1 MSDKTVW
8 LRCPSCDHDASVPLD
23 KLPLPAA
30 NTTCP
35 KCKTIMP
42 MYYFI
47 SSLQPSKS
55 CNPITSKAISCI
67 KAETEEHIN
76 TLNKMKPKYTWG
88 CPVCNIG
95 LSASFGPES
104 ITEVDLQTRFRKRV
118 IRITQQEC
126 PFCKT
131 TMAIFLDNSGEF
143 EAIDIEYDE
152 KDHAYRTEMQQ
163 FNTDIGLARCNFD
176 AAESEKECLTAE
188 KKLDALERKL
198 ETLEQRYDD
207 FKDKYE
213 DKRSRWQDKVY
224 EKYGDSG
231 PYKP

>member
-1 MSDKTVW
+1 MANKTVW

-23 KLPLPAA
+23 KLPLPST

-35 KCKTIMP
+35 KCKSVMP

-47 SSLQPSKS
+47 SSLQPLKDY
-55 CNPITSKAISCI
+55 NPITSKAISNI
-67 KAETEEHIN
+67 KAETEDHIN
-76 TLNKMKPKYTWG
+76 TLNKMKSKYSWA

-95 LSASFGPES
+95 LNATFKAGS
-104 ITEVDLQTRFRKRV
+104 ITDADIQVRFKRKT
-118 IRITQQEC
+118 IRITRQDC

-131 TMAIFLDNSGEF
+131 LMAIFLKSNGEF
-143 EAIDIEYDE
+143 EAIDIEHDE

-163 FNTDIGLARCNFD
+163 LNTDIGLARCNFD
-176 AAESEKECLTAE
+176 AAESEKECLAAE

-213 DKRSRWQDKVY
+213 DKRSRWQDKVD

-231 PYKP
+231 PYKA